1 MKIQKTWVLCLFFCF
16 SLHANCIKD
25 GLFYEHIVT
34 DIPQSI
40 HIIKVNPTQFD
51 IKPIRALD
59 DGIGRETV
67 SSLCERY
74 PALAAINGGF
84 FQIEGTLDGV
94 PQGMLKIE
102 NDWYALP
109 NKPRGAVGWT
119 KGQKQVL
126 MDRILAS
133 CSFSTQSK
141 NCPFNGLNRSRKSGE
156 KILFTPAFHRTT
168 LTNPQGIE
176 VIVRNNKVEQIH
188 SKQGSSIIPSE
199 GYVLSIAYPIDLS
212 LITSFAIGS
221 PVSISFDI
229 CPQSHPPQTCA
240 EEWMKMDYVVGGTPI
255 LIQNGQPISDFT
267 SEQTKP
273 TFLSDRHART
283 ALGIHEDGHWVFV
296 VVDGKLPGISEG
308 MTMDELVTFMNHL
321 GCVKAIN
328 LDGGGSSTM
337 VINGKVV
344 NQPRGDRDEKN
355 NQNIERRV
363 SDAILIIEKSL

>member
-1 MKIQKTWVLCLFFCF
+1 MKFQKIWILGLFFCF
-16 SLHANCIKD
+16 SLNAECLRS
-25 GLFYEHIVT
+25 GLSYEHIISDV
-34 DIPQSI
+34 PQSI
-40 HIIKVNPTQFD
+40 HIIKVDPTQFE
-51 IKPIRALD
+51 IRPVRALD

-67 SSLCERY
+67 TSICERY

-84 FQIEGTLDGV
+84 FQIEGALDGV

-119 KGQKQVL
+119 KGQKQIL
-126 MDRILAS
+126 MDRILAT

-141 NCPFNGLNRSRKSGE
+141 NCPFNGLNRKRKPGE

-176 VIVRNNKVEQIH
+176 VVVKNNKVEQIH
-188 SKQGSSIIPSE
+188 SKQGSSVIPSD

-212 LITSFAIGS
+212 LITSFVLGS

-229 CPQSHPPQTCA
+229 SPQSIPSHTCS
-240 EEWMKMDYVVGGTPI
+240 EEWMKMDYIVGGTPI
-255 LIQNGQPISDFT
+255 LIQNGKSITDFT

-273 TFLSDRHART
+273 TFLTDRHART
-283 ALGIHEDGHWVFV
+283 ALGMLEDGHWVFI
-296 VVDGKLPGISEG
+296 VVDGKLPEVSLG
-308 MTMDELVTFMNHL
+308 MTMDELVTFMVNL
-321 GCVKAIN
+321 GCVKALN

-337 VINGKVV
+337 VINGKIV
-344 NQPRGDRDEKN
+344 NQPKGDRDEKDKEN
-355 NQNIERRV
+355 VERRV
-363 SDAILIIEKSL
+363 SDAILIMEKSH